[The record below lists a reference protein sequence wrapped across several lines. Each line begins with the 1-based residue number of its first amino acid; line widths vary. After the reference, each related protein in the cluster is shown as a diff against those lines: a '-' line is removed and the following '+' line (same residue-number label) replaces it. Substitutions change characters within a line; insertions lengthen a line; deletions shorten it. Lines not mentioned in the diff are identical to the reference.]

1 MALQIKK
8 GDLVKVIAGKDK
20 GKTANVLSVNPEN
33 HTLVVD
39 GVNVVTKHV
48 KPRSAQQ
55 AGGIVKEPGNI
66 DASNVMLVCPKCGKA
81 TRIAVKTVGGKKVR
95 VCKFCGEVLEYK
107 AEEKPAKKS
116 VRKKSAKAAEEQPV
130 EETPAATAET
140 APVKKTVRKKSAK
153 TEAPAEANNPE
164 VESLTDK
171 HVKKTVRKK
180 SAKADADE
188 Q

>member
-20 GKTANVLSVNPEN
+20 GKTANVLSVNPAN

-55 AGGIVKEPGNI
+55 TGGIVKEPGNI

-81 TRIAVKTVGGKKVR
+81 TRIAVKTVDGKKVR

-107 AEEKPAKKS
+107 AEEKPAKKT
-116 VRKKSAKAAEEQPV
+116 VRKKSKAADQEPV
-130 EETPAATAET
+130 EEKAAPEATEA

-153 TEAPAEANNPE
+153 TESAE
-164 VESLTDK
+164 K
-171 HVKKTVRKK
+171 
-180 SAKADADE
+180 
-188 Q
+188 